1 MRNVLESRARGLA
14 RADKEEYLNGMNAD
28 ALTPVELLAALK
40 ERYDPGM
47 DLEQMIQW
55 YKDELEKADL

>member
-1 MRNVLESRARGLA
+1 MH
-14 RADKEEYLNGMNAD
+14 AD